1 MSVER
6 QKGIQGLFSRACKL
20 SLNRVQA
27 WLNMPTT
34 SGSKTGKTSS
44 KKELKPTSASREM
57 LIQKLAAEMAVL
69 KATNDALENQNN
81 EILGICSK
89 ILKFSIKNSI
99 VVVLFDFMAYF
110 IEYYK

>member
-1 MSVER
+1 
-6 QKGIQGLFSRACKL
+6 
-20 SLNRVQA
+20 
-27 WLNMPTT
+27 MPTT

-110 IEYYK
+110 IEYYE

>member
-1 MSVER
+1 
-6 QKGIQGLFSRACKL
+6 
-20 SLNRVQA
+20 
-27 WLNMPTT
+27 MPTT
-34 SGSKTGKTSS
+34 SGSKTGKTSP

-110 IEYYK
+110 IEYYE

>member
-1 MSVER
+1 M
-6 QKGIQGLFSRACKL
+6 RAYKL

-27 WLNMPTT
+27 WLNMPGT
-34 SGSKTGKTSS
+34 SGSKIQANGSKTGKTIP

-81 EILGICSK
+81 EILGICSE
-89 ILKFSIKNSI
+89 ILKNSP
-99 VVVLFDFMAYF
+99 
-110 IEYYK
+110 

>member
-1 MSVER
+1 MYSSLSIKIYKISIFVSRETKR
-6 QKGIQGLFSRACKL
+6 HSRPFSRACKL

-34 SGSKTGKTSS
+34 SGSKTGKTSP

-89 ILKFSIKNSI
+89 S
-99 VVVLFDFMAYF
+99 
-110 IEYYK
+110 